1 MLPTKLM
8 KFIVHC
14 SSPLNNELQF
24 CRRSFL
30 LSLKLCQNGFKT
42 FKLIDPFLFW
52 TNVALMHYLSS
63 HFRLHLYL
71 SLFQA
76 TSFLIIVFA
85 STAEMCKKVLKF
97 SKLPCNPDSK
107 IKIFFFNCSFSCLCV
122 AVQAAVSRACGFADI
137 IWRFPNC
144 VIKYKNWKITEIQK
158 GYRFH
163 GD

>member
-14 SSPLNNELQF
+14 SSPLNSELQF

-107 IKIFFFNCSFSCLCV
+107 IKIFFFLIVHFPASVWLFKQLSVGPVGLLILFG
-122 AVQAAVSRACGFADI
+122 GFQI
-137 IWRFPNC
+137 
-144 VIKYKNWKITEIQK
+144 V
-158 GYRFH
+158 
-163 GD
+163 